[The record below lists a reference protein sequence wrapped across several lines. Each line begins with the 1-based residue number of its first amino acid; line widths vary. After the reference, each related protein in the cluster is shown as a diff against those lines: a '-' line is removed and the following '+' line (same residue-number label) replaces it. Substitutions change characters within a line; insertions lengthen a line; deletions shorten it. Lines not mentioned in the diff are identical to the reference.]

1 MWPASLGNHSGCAPV
16 CYNWF
21 MGEMLND
28 KRIRQLAIA
37 VLLVILAL
45 GLLSLVS
52 TVFQMIVPLA
62 IVIGG
67 AFAFYKIVLEGRN
80 ESEAMEDEI
89 AESASAD
96 ATLRDGAYRDASADM
111 DADEAEAQQRLSV
124 VERARSEFLESATP
138 AEEILDQLKSRQR
151 RLQGDDET

>member
-1 MWPASLGNHSGCAPV
+1 MQ
-16 CYNWF
+16 
-21 MGEMLND
+21 MLND
-28 KRIRQLAIA
+28 KRIRQLVIA

-67 AFAFYKIVLEGRN
+67 AFAFYKIVLEGRDK
-80 ESEAMEDEI
+80 SEAMADEI
-89 AESASAD
+89 AESSSAD
-96 ATLRDGAYRDASADM
+96 AALGEGAYHDASDDM
-111 DADEAEAQQRLSV
+111 DVEEAEAGQRLSALD
-124 VERARSEFLESATP
+124 RARSEFLDSATP

-151 RLQGDDET
+151 RLQGDDDA

>member
-1 MWPASLGNHSGCAPV
+1 
-16 CYNWF
+16 
-21 MGEMLND
+21 MGQMLND
-28 KRIRQLAIA
+28 KRIRQLVIA

-67 AFAFYKIVLEGRN
+67 AFAFYKIVLEGRDAQ
-80 ESEAMEDEI
+80 EAMEDEI
-89 AESASAD
+89 AEAASAGVI
-96 ATLRDGAYRDASADM
+96 ASGAANRDGSADI
-111 DADEAEAQQRLSV
+111 DANEAEASQRLSA
-124 VERARSEFLESATP
+124 VERAQSEFLDKSTP

-151 RLQGDDET
+151 RLQGDDDA